1 MRWSKLKNLVEE
13 RFAPSMKKRVSIK
26 GTRYGN
32 CTCGRAWLTL
42 DGKEIANFCTR
53 AYYNA
58 ELGHVDPASRKTDV
72 MLVNYGE
79 LSRQDA
85 YESCWAFIHD
95 LSIEEALK
103 ESDPLVQALA
113 VLDARLGK
121 RRFSEIHHEHMHPLA
136 RKLLEVRI
144 EAEKVD
150 KGLTTKKS
158 TGELT

>member
-1 MRWSKLKNLVEE
+1 MRWSKLKSLVEDKI
-13 RFAPSMKKRVSIK
+13 APSMKKRISVNS
-26 GTRYGN
+26 TRYGN

-58 ELGHVDPASRKTDV
+58 ELGHVDPAWRKTDA

-85 YESCWAFIHD
+85 YESCWAFVHD

-103 ESDPLVQALA
+103 DPDPLVQSLA

-121 RRFSEIHHEHMHPLA
+121 RRFPQLETESLHPLA
-136 RKLLEVRI
+136 RKLFQVRI
-144 EAEKVD
+144 EAEKAERRD
-150 KGLTTKKS
+150 R
-158 TGELT
+158 